1 MHLEQAKKRNHKIM
15 INEIAISKVPL
26 AKIKG
31 LSLAECEML
40 QQEHKEILKI
50 AMEQND
56 SNEVLSLLTLGNGSS
71 VRILGTETGVNPFS
85 SPEGCSALS
94 LAGRYTLAFLH
105 NHPST
110 NNFSL
115 ADIATFVQAR
125 EIGLMS
131 VVTNQAE
138 VYMLLKSYDFNYRK
152 VFELGLKVY
161 DAYSAGEFSHEEA
174 VKAFLRNCI
183 QWGVNYE
190 RSK

>member
-1 MHLEQAKKRNHKIM
+1 M
-15 INEIAISKVPL
+15 PL
-26 AKIKG
+26 
-31 LSLAECEML
+31 
-40 QQEHKEILKI
+40 
-50 AMEQND
+50 
-56 SNEVLSLLTLGNGSS
+56 
-71 VRILGTETGVNPFS
+71 VN
-85 SPEGCSALS
+85 
-94 LAGRYTLAFLH
+94 LH

-161 DAYSAGEFSHEEA
+161 
-174 VKAFLRNCI
+174 
-183 QWGVNYE
+183 GVIL
-190 RSK
+190 